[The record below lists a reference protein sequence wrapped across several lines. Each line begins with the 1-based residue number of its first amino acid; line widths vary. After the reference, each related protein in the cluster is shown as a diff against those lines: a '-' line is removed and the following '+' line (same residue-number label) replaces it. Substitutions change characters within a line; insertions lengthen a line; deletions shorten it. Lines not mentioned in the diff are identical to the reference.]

1 MEVISFQFKLQ
12 FKNANG
18 HLLLENGSAAKKR
31 SHRRMLKVKLAISK
45 QSMARREHRNL
56 MK

>member
-12 FKNANG
+12 FKNANV